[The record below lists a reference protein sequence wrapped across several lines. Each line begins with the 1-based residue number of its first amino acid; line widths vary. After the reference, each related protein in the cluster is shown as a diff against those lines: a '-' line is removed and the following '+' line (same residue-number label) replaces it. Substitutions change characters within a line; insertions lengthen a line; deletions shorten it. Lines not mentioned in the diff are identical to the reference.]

1 MDRDFEV
8 ESERLADEELRA
20 LHSLLTGP
28 PHRGGEGDVVFTLQ
42 DDTEFV
48 IRGVRVDSVGPS
60 ADARGVIGVEFFD
73 VDTVIHVPFV
83 KYWTFQY

>member
-8 ESERLADEELRA
+8 ESERLSNEALRV
-20 LHSLLTGP
+20 LRERLTGS

-42 DDTEFV
+42 DDTELV

-60 ADARGVIGVEFFD
+60 AEARGVIGVEFFD